1 MPSLFLPHE
10 FNFSSLLLLF
20 RRKFQRNRRRSD
32 VDERTGV
39 RSEGRRESERKRA
52 GAVDPSAAPLER
64 GGGAEATVSLKQ

>member
-39 RSEGRRESERKRA
+39 RSEGRRGVSASEREQSIR
-52 GAVDPSAAPLER
+52 VER
-64 GGGAEATVSLKQ
+64 PWSEEAERRRLFR